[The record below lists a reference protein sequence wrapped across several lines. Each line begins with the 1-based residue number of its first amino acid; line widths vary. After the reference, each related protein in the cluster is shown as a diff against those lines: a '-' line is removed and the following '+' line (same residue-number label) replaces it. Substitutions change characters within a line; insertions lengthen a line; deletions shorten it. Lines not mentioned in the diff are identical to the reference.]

1 MDDFVR
7 AFAPAARQVGAIF
20 AVNGRVAGLDLFDAP
35 STWRK
40 LAPKLVRSYA
50 VDAID
55 RNGAAREMVSHEV
68 RRFMA
73 AVAASPTSEFAA
85 TGMGSDVRAT
95 AADVAAA
102 ALVAG
107 GHTVHLSAF
116 AN

>member
-1 MDDFVR
+1 MPE
-7 AFAPAARQVGAIF
+7 AESQAPIA
-20 AVNGRVAGLDLFDAP
+20 NGRVAGLDLFDAT

-55 RNGAAREMVSHEV
+55 CSGASRELHADEARA
-68 RRFMA
+68 FMS
-73 AVAASPTSEFAA
+73 AVAASPTSQFAA
-85 TGMGSDVRAT
+85 TGMGTDIRVS

-102 ALVAG
+102 ALVNEGRA
-107 GHTVHLSAF
+107 VHLSAF